1 MAKAKK
7 LPSGSWRV
15 QLYVGTDANGKRIYK
30 SFTGSTKKEAEF
42 MAAQYH
48 MGIEQEKASGVTF
61 IKAAEQ
67 YIADL
72 EHVRSPW
79 TISSYRRILNRDLHE
94 IHAMR
99 CSDISAD
106 VVQRLINV
114 YSIAHSPKSARNVHS
129 FLCSVL
135 HSQNP
140 SAVFPTKL
148 PAKVKSEFT
157 IPTDD
162 QIMHAIQSAKG
173 HMPLII
179 QVAAMLG
186 LRRAE
191 IAALTWGDIV
201 GERLVI
207 NKAFA
212 KTSDNEWVIKSPK
225 SYSGTRSL
233 SVPPVL
239 LSAILASRPLSAA
252 NSDQIFPVNPDYITK
267 HWYLLC
273 QECGFHCR
281 FHDLRHYNASIMLS
295 LGVPDKYA
303 MARMGHATTNMLKQV
318 YQHIIDDRER
328 QESAKVDAYMAKF
341 SQMQHEMQHENKKA
355 Q

>member
-1 MAKAKK
+1 
-7 LPSGSWRV
+7 
-15 QLYVGTDANGKRIYK
+15 
-30 SFTGSTKKEAEF
+30 
-42 MAAQYH
+42 
-48 MGIEQEKASGVTF
+48 
-61 IKAAEQ
+61 
-67 YIADL
+67 
-72 EHVRSPW
+72 
-79 TISSYRRILNRDLHE
+79 
-94 IHAMR
+94 
-99 CSDISAD
+99 
-106 VVQRLINV
+106 
-114 YSIAHSPKSARNVHS
+114 
-129 FLCSVL
+129 
-135 HSQNP
+135 
-140 SAVFPTKL
+140 
-148 PAKVKSEFT
+148 
-157 IPTDD
+157 
-162 QIMHAIQSAKG
+162 MHAIQSAKG

-201 GERLVI
+201 GDRLVI
-207 NKAFA
+207 NKSFA

-233 SVPPVL
+233 SVPPAL
-239 LSAILASRPLSAA
+239 LSAILASRPLSASNA
-252 NSDQIFPVNPDYITK
+252 DQIFPVNPDYITK

-341 SQMQHEMQHENKKA
+341 SQMQHEMQHEKPARRPAFLLLVHFQLMLDHRFLFDHHLVLKIPDGRHA
-355 Q
+355 CRDFRARSSGLIDHGHDLFV